1 MVAQEIE
8 ALNCPQAELSV
19 TEGGVALRGD
29 LRTLYA
35 LNLQLGL
42 ALKVLLRMGEFP
54 ARRFDTLVKR
64 VAELPWETWL
74 TADMPLLL
82 RAQCKQSKLYHSGAV
97 TERIAMGISER
108 LGKPI
113 TRVQNEEDGSALTI
127 QARLVHDVCTLS
139 IDSSGEL
146 LHRRG
151 YRKATGKAPLREDL
165 ARALIRASGWDGV
178 APLCD
183 PMAGSGTIAIEADWL
198 SRNVPPGH
206 MRSFSFMASPNY
218 DSALFMRLRQQAL
231 DQMRP
236 LGAPIAASDRDE
248 GAVRAMRDNAARA
261 GSTAIQISKAPLT
274 SAPWLLKPPERRLY
288 VVTNPP
294 YGKRIGEDASVGRL
308 YHALGEKLGALPIPS
323 VLAMAVANPEHAYAT
338 RLPLKPVLMT
348 DHGGSKIYFSVG
360 GYTLSAEAE
369 SYNGTHAIR

>member
-1 MVAQEIE
+1 MLALEIE
-8 ALNCPQAELSV
+8 ALTCPKADV
-19 TEGGVALRGD
+19 AITEGGVALRGD

-35 LNLQLGL
+35 LNLELGL

-54 ARRFDTLVKR
+54 ARRFDVLVKR
-64 VAELPWETWL
+64 VADLPWETWL
-74 TADMPLLL
+74 TADTPLLL

-97 TERIAMGISER
+97 VERISSGISER
-108 LGKPI
+108 LGNPI
-113 TRVQNEEDGSALTI
+113 TRVDSEESGPALTV

-165 ARALIRASGWDGV
+165 ARALVRASGWDGI

-206 MRSFSFMASPNY
+206 MRNFAFMASPNY
-218 DSALFMRLRQQAL
+218 DAALFTQLRAQAL
-231 DQMRP
+231 GRVRP
-236 LGAPIAASDRDE
+236 TGAPIAASDRDE
-248 GAVRAMRDNAARA
+248 GSVRAMRDNAARA
-261 GSTAIQISKAPLT
+261 GSIGIEISKAPL
-274 SAPWLLKPPERRLY
+274 SRAPWLVKPPEKRLY

-294 YGKRIGEDASVGRL
+294 YGKRIGEDASVVRL
-308 YHALGEKLGALPIPS
+308 YHALGEMLNALPIPS
-323 VLAMAVANPEHAYAT
+323 VLAMAVANPQHAYAT
-338 RLPLKPVLMT
+338 RLPLKPALMT

-360 GYTLSAEAE
+360 GYTLDADAE
-369 SYNGTHAIR
+369 T